1 MTSEELNE
9 FLQKRNYQL
18 SQEEIWTSIDVFRN
32 SQIDHIRLN
41 GDQWEM
47 WDTEGNYF
55 CFSKRD

>member
-18 SQEEIWTSIDVFRN
+18 SQEEIWTAIDVFRN

>member
-18 SQEEIWTSIDVFRN
+18 SQEEIWTAIDVFRN

-47 WDTEGNYF
+47 WYTEGNYF
-55 CFSKRD
+55 CISKRD